1 MTQATAGNS
10 APARAVQITSEQL
23 DAYNTRQRELG
34 REAIR
39 LRAKKDAAMKAI
51 YAAKGFI
58 AHRYAS
64 ARHAIAVERCDAAF
78 NMRTWG
84 YDGEEAAVQLFPKA
98 KVEAAF
104 AAELDTAV
112 RQGVAL
118 PVLGSECL

>member
-10 APARAVQITSEQL
+10 APARAVLITSEQL

-84 YDGEEAAVQLFPKA
+84 YDSGRMARRQAVIDHVRFIRGQIAEARARYAAEAVQFKKA
-98 KVEAAF
+98 A
-104 AAELDTAV
+104 
-112 RQGVAL
+112 
-118 PVLGSECL
+118 